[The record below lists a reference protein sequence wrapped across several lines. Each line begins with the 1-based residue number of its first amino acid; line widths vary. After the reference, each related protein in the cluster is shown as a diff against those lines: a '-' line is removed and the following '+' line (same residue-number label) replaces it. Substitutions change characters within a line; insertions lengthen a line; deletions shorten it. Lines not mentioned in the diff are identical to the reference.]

1 MTAPLIMHDHARPGD
16 HIIVPR
22 TGSGVIR
29 VAMIVAVLTS
39 AGWYWQ
45 LLDERDAH
53 HEQIVAERMA
63 NDRLLADAVARMTPI
78 QSLTISYANGAQLVV
93 YVNEVTP

>member
-45 LLDERDAH
+45 LRDERAAH
-53 HEQIVAERMA
+53 QQQIVAEREV
-63 NDRLLADAVARMTPI
+63 NEKVLADAVARMTPI
-78 QSLTISYANGAQLVV
+78 KSLTISYANGAQLVV